1 MSANV
6 PQITIKRDGAF
17 YRVLVQPPIPE
28 GHPHRRPQT
37 FGSLISAEHEAA
49 PLAKLVGGTISN
61 AGGHA

>member
-1 MSANV
+1 MTANA
-6 PQITIKRDGAF
+6 PQITIKRDGPF

-49 PLAKLVGGTISN
+49 LLAKLIGGIILI
-61 AGGHA
+61 AGGHG